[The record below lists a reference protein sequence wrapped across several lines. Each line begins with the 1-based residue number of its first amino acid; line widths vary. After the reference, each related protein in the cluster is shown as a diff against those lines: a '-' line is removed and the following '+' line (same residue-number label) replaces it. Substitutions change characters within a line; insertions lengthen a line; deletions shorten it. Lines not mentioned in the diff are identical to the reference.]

1 MALILEV
8 GIQLKSLK
16 HNFMMMKISLQHTD
30 SAYFPCFKSMFKNV
44 VTALAEA
51 RDITLYLSPLM
62 KHFLQ
67 VLPKI

>member
-1 MALILEV
+1 
-8 GIQLKSLK
+8 
-16 HNFMMMKISLQHTD
+16 
-30 SAYFPCFKSMFKNV
+30 MFKNV

-67 VLPKI
+67 VCKLENIYSDFFLII